1 MMRRWGWR
9 WWWWGWWGGR
19 PWLMMIDDDDDDDHD
34 DDDDDDEQSWWRWWR
49 RHHHE
54 FPLYCMFL
62 VSTTEMRRKIRLSHA
77 TGDLQTG
84 HEGTSRG
91 QTFWTAYDMLD
102 LPCVPIWACLKV
114 RVCTQNCHLI
124 SFNGEHDGTQW
135 DFEGA
140 SYATNPSISMASH
153 RNPFHR
159 ACEETWFGGST
170 PTETPTDLPPQ
181 RPTWINKSQSLV
193 NLDSDGIK
201 WYQLAICVGI
211 ASIFSDQFCD
221 RLCFLRRRRASAML
235 NVAWRWHFVG
245 NFEGNA
251 SENVVER
258 LGSWI
263 IMGYSWTHWYI
274 IPLYKPINGWR
285 KKNGVTFQG
294 FHDFLRAPISGR
306 FEISSRGYPYNMAP
320 PRFQSIFQGGWYNMI
335 YHLVI

>member
-1 MMRRWGWR
+1 
-9 WWWWGWWGGR
+9 
-19 PWLMMIDDDDDDDHD
+19 
-34 DDDDDDEQSWWRWWR
+34 
-49 RHHHE
+49 
-54 FPLYCMFL
+54 
-62 VSTTEMRRKIRLSHA
+62 
-77 TGDLQTG
+77 
-84 HEGTSRG
+84 
-91 QTFWTAYDMLD
+91 
-102 LPCVPIWACLKV
+102 
-114 RVCTQNCHLI
+114 
-124 SFNGEHDGTQW
+124 
-135 DFEGA
+135 
-140 SYATNPSISMASH
+140 MANH

-193 NLDSDGIK
+193 NLDGIK

-221 RLCFLRRRRASAML
+221 RVCFLRRRRASATL

-263 IMGYSWTHWYI
+263 IMGYSWTHGYI
-274 IPLYKPINGWR
+274 IPLYRPINGWR
-285 KKNGVTFQG
+285 KRVTFQG